1 MASLEGRAC
10 AVTGASSGIG
20 RAVTIAL
27 VRAGAHVVAVARSE
41 ERLGTLAV
49 EAGGPGSVVPLV
61 ADLADDHGLESAANG
76 VLAQGDGLDVLVHS
90 AGAIQLEG
98 LASAAAAE
106 LDQQYAVNLRAPVV
120 LTRALLPALE
130 RARGQIVFVNSSAA
144 LRASAS
150 NVLYAATKAGL
161 KAFAD
166 GLRDAVNGDGIRVL
180 TVYVGRTATPMQA
193 RVHESEGRPYR
204 AELLLQPEDVAGS
217 VVAALALPSSGELT
231 EMSIR
236 PMVKPPDAAS

>member
-1 MASLEGRAC
+1 MASLEGKAC

-27 VRAGAHVVAVARSE
+27 VRSGAHVVAVARSE
-41 ERLGTLAV
+41 EQLGSIAA
-49 EAGGPGSVVPLV
+49 EAGGPGAVFPLV
-61 ADLADDHGLESAANG
+61 ADLADDRGLESAASG
-76 VLAQGDGLDVLVHS
+76 ILARSERLDVLVHS
-90 AGAIQLEG
+90 AGAIHLAG
-98 LASAAAAE
+98 PASAVASE
-106 LDQQYAVNLRAPVV
+106 LDRQYAVNLRAPVA

-130 RARGQIVFVNSSAA
+130 RARGQVVFVNSNAA

-166 GLRDAVNGDGIRVL
+166 GLRDAVNRDGIRVL

-193 RVHESEGRPYR
+193 RVHEYEGRPYR
-204 AELLLQPEDVAGS
+204 AELLLQPEDVAES
-217 VVAALALPSSGELT
+217 VVAALVLPSSGELT
-231 EMSIR
+231 EISIR
-236 PMVKPPDAAS
+236 PMVKPPETSS